1 MGMTTNL
8 GKAKALFVAAFAVAL
23 CFALAGCGGSSSS
36 SAASSST
43 SSSAASESASSSS
56 ASASSASSSA
66 SAASSS
72 ASVSASSAAASS
84 SDLLDEHMNITLYA
98 LFELTGPELVD
109 LLDSQGYVW
118 DDAKG
123 GWFRQVD
130 GAQMYAVTD
139 NGQYAQADYSAKTD
153 KGGVASVITCN
164 VVGGFKDAE
173 AALSGNAH
181 CVVEDMYVDPSD
193 GSAIA
198 IVYGPS
204 MVEYLVIA
212 QQNSESTAELDVYS
226 KEAVGSGMLDKVYGG
241 QIGGSFKDV
250 WKTFTGQDSYG
261 H

>member
-1 MGMTTNL
+1 MTTNL

-36 SAASSST
+36 SAASSAA

-56 ASASSASSSA
+56 ESASASSASASA

-72 ASVSASSAAASS
+72 AAASASSAAASS

-109 LLDSQGYVW
+109 LLDSEGYVW

-130 GAQMYAVTD
+130 GALIYAVTD
-139 NGQYAQADYSAKTD
+139 NGQYAKTDYSAKTE
-153 KGGVASVITCN
+153 KGSVASVITCN

-181 CVVEDMYVDPSD
+181 CVIEDMYVDPSD

-204 MVEYLVIA
+204 MKEYLVIA

-226 KEAVGSGMLDKVYGG
+226 QEAVGSGMLDKVYGG

-261 H
+261 R